1 GDHTLESP
9 VDKNYVLTYTVA
21 RAAAGTPPTPP
32 GSTGVASSS
41 NGGNLGGAGRVVSPP
56 ARCADVRAPRTSLS
70 RLVRASRQRIT
81 LRGTAS
87 DRGCGGR
94 AARVRRVEVA
104 LARLVGRRCR
114 FLRANG
120 RFARAASCRRP
131 LFARRARG
139 TSHWR
144 FSRGGPYPH
153 GYARGLYLLVA
164 RAVDRA
170 GNVELGT
177 AARNRRS
184 FTVR

>member
-1 GDHTLESP
+1 VLGDHTLESP
-9 VDKNYVLTYTVA
+9 VDENYVLAYTVA
-21 RAAAGTPPTPP
+21 RAPDGTPPTPP

-41 NGGNLGGAGRVVSPP
+41 NGGNLGGAGRVVNPP
-56 ARCADVRAPRTSLS
+56 ARCADVRAPRTSPS
-70 RLVRASRQRIT
+70 RSVRASRRRIT
-81 LRGTAS
+81 LRGAAG

-94 AARVRRVEVA
+94 PARVVRVEVA
-104 LARLVGRRCR
+104 LARVVGHRCR
-114 FLRANG
+114 FLRSNG
-120 RFARAASCRRP
+120 RFTRASSCRRP

-144 FSRGGPYPH
+144 FSRGGRYP
-153 GYARGLYLLVA
+153 RGRYVLVV

-170 GNVELGT
+170 GNFELGT